1 MPSKQAKLAPRLAG
15 AALRPGRHMSFNGP
29 FLKRLVRLSGQAE
42 SVQAIAGYILL
53 HSGHAKQLVHNW
65 LVVLRAARSDRVLP
79 LIYVAND
86 VVQRAAA
93 RKLNVFIKEFGEV
106 SALPASSAARA
117 RSGRPRPRYAVRS
130 CSV

>member
-1 MPSKQAKLAPRLAG
+1 
-15 AALRPGRHMSFNGP
+15 MSFNGA
-29 FLKRLVRLSGQAE
+29 FLKRLVRLNGQAE

-93 RKLNVFIKEFGEV
+93 RKLSVFVKEFGEV
-106 SALPASSAARA
+106 R
-117 RSGRPRPRYAVRS
+117 GRPQQRRRAHTSSFQAWESAPAPCCSSLWGASAV
-130 CSV
+130 